1 MSDVRFEIR
10 VPIVVSRS
18 GGEGPI
24 IVGNGEAAVDDLR
37 RALIPLETKI
47 EDALKNDSANP
58 IWWFQFQQVVEHAAG
73 YLGEDSPKVTCNV
86 DLKDVKV
93 SRLTSTERK
102 HPAA

>member
-1 MSDVRFEIR
+1 
-10 VPIVVSRS
+10 
-18 GGEGPI
+18 
-24 IVGNGEAAVDDLR
+24 
-37 RALIPLETKI
+37 LIPLETKI